1 MSDSNLYF
9 VVQVPRIDID
19 DVTSKL
25 LHCAWAGALE
35 AAKEFA
41 DLDDPLVTWLRK
53 GDDELR
59 KLAVAIAIDVY
70 TTLRVLNS
78 NFKIP
83 PATSPII
90 GYLAIASWMVFAF
103 HRRAALDDS
112 MRARPSGKRGATD
125 VIGEERVLRPRS
137 QGSPITCMKIVMAYL
152 LVQCHDDEISELDT
166 QQLRVFLK
174 TARSLNTWG
183 MVQQVI
189 YLLHLGARFGVVRAV
204 HVRSGTS
211 VEHVLVGHHGFVIKP
226 IRYGAGGTATA
237 PKAL

>member
-1 MSDSNLYF
+1 MLSDSIIYF

-41 DLDDPLVTWLRK
+41 DLDDPLVTWSRK

-137 QGSPITCMKIVMAYL
+137 QGFPVTCMKIVMAYL
-152 LVQCHDDEISELDT
+152 LVQCHDDEISEIDT
-166 QQLRVFLK
+166 QQLRVFED
-174 TARSLNTWG
+174 SS
-183 MVQQVI
+183 VFE
-189 YLLHLGARFGVVRAV
+189 HLGHGATGHLSVA
-204 HVRSGTS
+204 SGSS
-211 VEHVLVGHHGFVIKP
+211 VWS
-226 IRYGAGGTATA
+226 GAGCPCPFWNLCGARA
-237 PKAL
+237 CWSPRLCH